1 MDDLVKKD
9 LSKQGYRIVGN
20 HSAVKVCLWCKK
32 AIKDEDICYK
42 QTFYGI
48 KSHQCIQ
55 SSVSLTNCTHKC
67 TFCWR
72 SLEHTDTQ
80 EIKNPDSPKDIVD
93 GLIKEQELFL
103 RGFKGNVKSDE
114 EKYKESKTPKHIA
127 LSLAGDATLY
137 PLLPELIQEIHSRDM
152 TSFLVTNGQQPE
164 MLKKLISIAPT
175 QTYVT
180 LPAPNEEI
188 YKKTCNPHHKD
199 GWDRLMK
206 SLETLQQFPR
216 STIRL
221 SVMKGLNLTNPEQYA
236 EIIKKFP
243 PMFVEIKAVMSVG
256 YAQYRMSYE
265 QMATHEEIIEFSQK
279 IANFLGYKIVA
290 EKKES
295 RVCLIMKEDEDR
307 LIFFPKD
314 IQNKLYQQEL
324 KDKEEWEAIQKAK
337 QHPK

>member
-9 LSKQGYRIVGN
+9 LAKQGYRIVGN

-32 AIKDEDICYK
+32 AIKDEDVCYK

-48 KSHQCIQ
+48 KSHRCIQ

-67 TFCWR
+67 VFCWR
-72 SLEHTDTQ
+72 SLEHTDTK
-80 EIKNPDSPKDIVD
+80 EIQNPDSPKEIVD
-93 GLIKEQELFL
+93 GLIAEQNLFL
-103 RGFKGNVKSDE
+103 KGFKGNVKSDE
-114 EKYKESKTPKHIA
+114 DKYRESTLPKHIA

-137 PLLPELIQEIHSRDM
+137 PLLPELIQEIYSRNI

-164 MLKKLISIAPT
+164 MLKKLVSTPPT

-180 LPAPNEEI
+180 LPAPNKEI

-236 EIIKKFP
+236 EIIKQFP

-256 YAQYRMSYE
+256 YAQYRMDYK
-265 QMATHEEIIEFSQK
+265 QMATHEEIMEFSQK
-279 IANFLGYKIVA
+279 IASFLGWKIVA

-295 RVCLIMKEDEDR
+295 RVVLIMKEDKER
-307 LIFFPKD
+307 L
-314 IQNKLYQQEL
+314 L
-324 KDKEEWEAIQKAK
+324 K
-337 QHPK
+337 